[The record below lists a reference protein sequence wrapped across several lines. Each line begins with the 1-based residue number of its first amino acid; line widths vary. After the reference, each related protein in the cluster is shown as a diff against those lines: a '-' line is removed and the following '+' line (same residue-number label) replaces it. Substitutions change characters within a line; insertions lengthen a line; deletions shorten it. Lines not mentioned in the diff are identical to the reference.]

1 VVADEIILLCGSSYR
16 CGFLFRADGGGGIL
30 SSTKLDVRELIAQGL
45 DEYPVRIEES
55 LQLFDEA
62 DEVQGESI

>member
-1 VVADEIILLCGSSYR
+1 
-16 CGFLFRADGGGGIL
+16 L